1 MRISVIL
8 IVLVLAA
15 GCASSSNKSSDK
27 SAPPR
32 RPGMDTLCYDDCLGA
47 GTSKEFC
54 EQRCSY

>member
-1 MRISVIL
+1 MRASVIL
-8 IVLVLAA
+8 IVLILAA
-15 GCASSSNKSSDK
+15 GCASSSDK

-32 RPGMDTLCYDDCLGA
+32 RPGMDTLCYNDCLGA